1 MKAHLIQT
9 ENVALVLAGDG
20 ARIDSRTLAG
30 LLDIQHESLIRT
42 IEGNEAAIL
51 QFGVFRFQIGK
62 PPKGSAGGRPER
74 FALLTEDQAYFTV
87 TLSRNTAR
95 VVEVKARIVRAF
107 SELRRNRE
115 AREREYLPFYW
126 LAHDAAHALAEC
138 AKANGSETPEHLFHV
153 NIEKLINRAFGI
165 DAGSRDALDAAQRTL
180 LGTAYQ
186 LTAKAIADEL
196 AASGDHK
203 RAYREAER
211 KLQAFAGL
219 FGATTPRVAA

>member
-1 MKAHLIQT
+1 MKTQLIQT
-9 ENVALVLAGDG
+9 AGVALVLASDG
-20 ARIDSRTLAG
+20 ARIDSRALAQ
-30 LLDIQHESLIRT
+30 LLEIQHDNMMQT
-42 IEGNEAAIL
+42 IETHRAAIDG
-51 QFGVFRFQIGK
+51 FGVSLFKTEK
-62 PPKGSAGGRPER
+62 PLKGSAGGRPVR

-138 AKANGSETPEHLFHV
+138 AKAKGSETPEHLFHV
-153 NIEKLINRAFGI
+153 NLERLINRAFGI
-165 DAGSRDALDAAQRTL
+165 DAGGRDALDASQRAL
-180 LGTAYQ
+180 VGTAYQ
-186 LTAKAIADEL
+186 LTAKAIAGEL

-211 KLQAFAGL
+211 KLKAFAEL
-219 FGATTPRVAA
+219 FGAAAPRVAA

>member
-1 MKAHLIQT
+1 MKTHLIQT
-9 ENVALVLAGDG
+9 EGVSLVLAGDG
-20 ARIDSRTLAG
+20 ARIDSRVLAG
-30 LLDIQHESLIRT
+30 LLEIQHDNMMQT
-42 IEGNEAAIL
+42 IETHRAAIDG
-51 QFGVFRFQIGK
+51 FGISLFKTEKI
-62 PPKGSAGGRPER
+62 PGSGRGRPER
-74 FALLTEDQAYFTV
+74 FVLLTEDQAYFTV

-95 VVEVKARIVRAF
+95 VVEVKTRIVRAF

-138 AKANGSETPEHLFHV
+138 AKAKGSETPEHLFHV
-153 NIEKLINRAFGI
+153 NLERLINRAFCI
-165 DAGSRDALDAAQRTL
+165 EAGGRDTLDASQRAL
-180 LGTAYQ
+180 FGTAYQ

-211 KLQAFAGL
+211 KLKAFAEL
-219 FGATTPRVAA
+219 FGATVPRVAA

>member
-1 MKAHLIQT
+1 MKTHLIQT
-9 ENVALVLAGDG
+9 EGVSLVLAGDG
-20 ARIDSRTLAG
+20 ARIDSRVLAG
-30 LLDIQHESLIRT
+30 LLDIQHENL
-42 IEGNEAAIL
+42 L
-51 QFGVFRFQIGK
+51 QNLETYREQFERFGVFRFETGK

-138 AKANGSETPEHLFHV
+138 AKAKGSETPEHLFHV
-153 NIEKLINRAFGI
+153 NLEKLINRAFGI
-165 DAGSRDALDAAQRTL
+165 EAGGRDTLDASQRTL
-180 LGTAYQ
+180 VGTAYQ

-211 KLQAFAGL
+211 KLKAFAEL
-219 FGATTPRVAA
+219 FGATAPRVAA

>member
-1 MKAHLIQT
+1 MKTQLIQT
-9 ENVALVLAGDG
+9 EGVALVLASDG
-20 ARIDSRTLAG
+20 ARIDSRALAQ
-30 LLDIQHESLIRT
+30 LLEIQHDNMMQT
-42 IEGNEAAIL
+42 IETHRAAIDG
-51 QFGVFRFQIGK
+51 FGISLFKTEKI
-62 PPKGSAGGRPER
+62 PGSGRGRPER

-95 VVEVKARIVRAF
+95 VVEVKARLVRAF

-138 AKANGSETPEHLFHV
+138 AKANGSDTPEHLFHV

-165 DAGSRDALDAAQRTL
+165 EAGGRDALGASQRAL
-180 LGTAYQ
+180 VGTAYQ
-186 LTAKAIADEL
+186 LTARAIADEL

-211 KLQAFAGL
+211 KLKAFAEL

>member
-1 MKAHLIQT
+1 MKTQLIQT
-9 ENVALVLAGDG
+9 EGVALVLAGDG
-20 ARIDSRTLAG
+20 ARIDSRVLAG
-30 LLDIQHESLIRT
+30 LLDIQHENL
-42 IEGNEAAIL
+42 L
-51 QFGVFRFQIGK
+51 QNLETYREQFERFGIFRFQTGK
-62 PPKGSAGGRPER
+62 IPGSGRGRPER

-126 LAHDAAHALAEC
+126 LAHDAAHALADC
-138 AKANGSETPEHLFHV
+138 AKAKGSETPEHLFHV
-153 NIEKLINRAFGI
+153 NLEKLINRAFGI
-165 DAGSRDALDAAQRTL
+165 EAGGRDALGAPQRAL
-180 LGTAYQ
+180 FGTAYQ

-196 AASGDHK
+196 TASGNHK

-211 KLQAFAGL
+211 KLKAFAEM
-219 FGATTPRVAA
+219 FGATVPRVAA